1 MRYMKTWEESRIARL
16 EDRIDRLE
24 RKEWE
29 RRDHTFRLI
38 MNALSA
44 TMVALSIAS
53 IVLSI
58 IHATH

>member
-1 MRYMKTWEESRIARL
+1 MRYMETWEESRIARL

-29 RRDHTFRLI
+29 RRDYIFRLI
-38 MNALSA
+38 MHGLTA
-44 TMVALSIAS
+44 TMVLLSIAS
-53 IVLSI
+53 IALSI